1 MLVGTWGQMGKAG
14 GRVLSSHQAAPL
26 CLVLK
31 GAPTGCLQRSPSGS
45 HPDLLNLGVSLG
57 PRSHLARLPSRH
69 MGVGACPGAAAASA
83 QRRLFWS
90 QTQPPRGCPRAPD

>member
-31 GAPTGCLQRSPSGS
+31 GFLLAACSGAPQEATL
-45 HPDLLNLGVSLG
+45 
-57 PRSHLARLPSRH
+57 
-69 MGVGACPGAAAASA
+69 
-83 QRRLFWS
+83 
-90 QTQPPRGCPRAPD
+90 TY